1 MRQPKKVLMRQP
13 KKVLMRA
20 ARMTNAEIQK
30 VWKNDVS
37 RLILTCKVKSILILA
52 AVKIVSTCRQVFL
65 EEVEQ

>member
-1 MRQPKKVLMRQP
+1 MRQPKKALMRQP

-20 ARMTNAEIQK
+20 ARTAKIQN